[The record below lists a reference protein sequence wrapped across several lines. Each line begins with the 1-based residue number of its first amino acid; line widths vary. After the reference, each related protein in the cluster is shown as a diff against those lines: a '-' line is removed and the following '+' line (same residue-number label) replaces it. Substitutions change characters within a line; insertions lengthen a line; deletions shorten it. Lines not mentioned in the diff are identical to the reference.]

1 MRNIDKIMNTVTI
14 FLVFHY
20 TSITN
25 DKKRAIM
32 EIYYRCVGGY
42 KMKKVFKQ
50 TDVILI
56 GGGIMSATLG
66 VLLKELDPAI
76 NIKVFEKL
84 SAPGLESSNVWN
96 NAGTGHSALCELNYT
111 TEDEDK
117 NINIDKAVNVNE
129 QFQLSKQFWSYL
141 VNEGKLKNPQDFIMP
156 VPHLSFVEG
165 EDDIR
170 FLKNRLAAFKD
181 NPLFQGM
188 EFTED
193 HDKMREWVPLMMEG
207 RDPNE
212 HIAITR
218 MAAGSDVNFGALT
231 QDLFDVMKSFNG
243 AVTHYEHTVK
253 DIKRAEDGSWN
264 VKVYDQNSK
273 QTEIHNAKFV
283 FIGAGGYSLPLL
295 QKTKI
300 PEARGVG
307 GFPVSGL
314 FLVCKNQEVV
324 EQHLAK
330 VYGKAKVGA
339 PPMSVPHLDTRYIDG
354 ERGLLFGPFAGFSPK
369 FLKTGKYTDLLTS
382 VNPGNVTNMLSAGGK
397 EMKLTQYLISQVLQ
411 THEQRMEELREFVP
425 NAESKDWEIVVAGQR
440 VQVIKETEDGG
451 KGTLQFGTEVITAE
465 DGSVAALLG
474 ASPGASTAVY
484 VMLQVID
491 KCFKDRM
498 PEWTP
503 QIKKMIPSYG
513 LKLAEH
519 KELFEEIN
527 ANTAK
532 TLGLKEK

>member
-1 MRNIDKIMNTVTI
+1 MNTVTI
-14 FLVFHY
+14 FLDFHY

-25 DKKRAIM
+25 DEKRSIM
-32 EIYYRCVGGY
+32 EIYYRCFGGY

-111 TEDEDK
+111 TEDKDK

-141 VNEGKLKNPQDFIMP
+141 VNEGKLKHPQDFIMP

-188 EFTED
+188 ELTED
-193 HDKMREWVPLMMEG
+193 HDKMREWAPLMMEG
-207 RDPNE
+207 RDPNAR
-212 HIAITR
+212 IAITR

-273 QTEIHNAKFV
+273 QTEIHNAKFI

-369 FLKTGKYTDLLTS
+369 FLKTGKYTDLLAS

-474 ASPGASTAVY
+474 ASPGASTAVH

-498 PEWTP
+498 PEWEP

-519 KELFEEIN
+519 KALFEEIN